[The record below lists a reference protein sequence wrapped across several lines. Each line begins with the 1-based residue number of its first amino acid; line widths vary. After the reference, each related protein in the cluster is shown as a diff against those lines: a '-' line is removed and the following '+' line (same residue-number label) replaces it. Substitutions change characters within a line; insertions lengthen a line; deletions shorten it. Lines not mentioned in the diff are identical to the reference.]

1 MSIRNANDLPRVSTI
16 LRILDDSYAG
26 VPAGVLEHA
35 AERGDALHKLC
46 LTYLASLGGMC
57 EPPTACPNEY
67 MHAYLSFVAWTEK
80 QHVEP
85 IAVEQQS
92 ISTAHGF
99 TGTPDALVTVGAKK
113 IPTILDLKFT
123 ASILRTNRVQVQA
136 YWRLDLY
143 KDAQRVLLLH
153 IKPQTGELKA
163 HTITKNPHD
172 WAGFLNALSIW
183 KWRQS

>member
-1 MSIRNANDLPRVSTI
+1 MSTANAKTLPRVSTI

-26 VPAGVLEHA
+26 VPVGVLETA

-57 EPPTACPNEY
+57 NKPDAIPTEYVNACLAFIE
-67 MHAYLSFVAWTEK
+67 WTERNR
-80 QHVEP
+80 VEP
-85 IAVEQQS
+85 IAVEQPS
-92 ISTAHGF
+92 TCTAHGF
-99 TGTPDALVTVGAKK
+99 TGTPDALIAFGPQK

-123 ASILRTNRVQVQA
+123 ASILRTNKVQVQA

-143 KDAQRVLLLH
+143 KDAERVMLLH
-153 IKPQTGELKA
+153 IKPQTGELHA
-163 HTITKNPHD
+163 HKIAKNPQD

-183 KWRQS
+183 KWRQQ